1 MAMFS
6 SAPRDA
12 DSTTS
17 TRTKGPETLSI
28 LAAGTRIKGEVEVDG
43 VIKIE
48 GTIEG
53 TVRAHGQ
60 VLVVKGGI
68 VEGDI
73 YARQAII
80 GGEARGAV
88 CADER
93 VEVQATSVVNG
104 DITTPQI
111 TVLEG
116 GRINGNIRMENPHT
130 FGKKGAPA
138 NPVKPEGNPGTNP
151 RPPINELRR
160 TG

>member
-12 DSTTS
+12 DRTTG
-17 TRTKGPETLSI
+17 TRTNGPEGLSI
-28 LAAGTRIKGEVEVDG
+28 LAAGTRIKGEVEVEG

-48 GTIEG
+48 GTVEG
-53 TVRAHGQ
+53 TVKAQGQ

-88 CADER
+88 FADER
-93 VEVQATSVVNG
+93 VEVQATSIVNG

-116 GRINGNIRMENPHT
+116 GKINGNIRMENPHA
-130 FGKKGAPA
+130 FGRKPAPA
-138 NPVKPEGNPGTNP
+138 NKLKPEQPSASDHP
-151 RPPINELRR
+151 AVNELRR

>member
-12 DSTTS
+12 ERTTP
-17 TRTKGPETLSI
+17 TRSNPETLSI
-28 LAAGTRIKGEVEVDG
+28 LAAGTRIKGEVAVEG

-48 GTIEG
+48 GTVEG
-53 TVRAHGQ
+53 TVRAQGQ
-60 VLVVKGGI
+60 VLVAKGGV

-80 GGEARGAV
+80 GGEARGGV
-88 CADER
+88 YADER
-93 VEVQATSVVNG
+93 VEVQATSTVNG

-116 GRINGNIRMENPHT
+116 GKINGNIRMENPHA
-130 FGKKGAPA
+130 FAKKPAPV
-138 NPVKPEGNPGTNP
+138 NKLKTEEPLSSPTTPS
-151 RPPINELRR
+151 NELRR

>member
-12 DSTTS
+12 DRTPS
-17 TRTKGPETLSI
+17 TRSNGQEGLSI
-28 LAAGTRIKGEVEVDG
+28 LAAGTRIKGELEVDG

-48 GTIEG
+48 GIVEG
-53 TVRAHGQ
+53 TVRAKGQ

-88 CADER
+88 YADER

-116 GRINGNIRMENPHT
+116 GKINGNIRMENPQA
-130 FGKKGAPA
+130 FSKKPA
-138 NPVKPEGNPGTNP
+138 QVSKLKSEEPQSAN
-151 RPPINELRR
+151 RPTANELLR

>member
-12 DSTTS
+12 ERTTG
-17 TRTKGPETLSI
+17 TRISGPETLSI

-53 TVRAHGQ
+53 TVRAQGQ

-68 VEGDI
+68 VDGDI

-116 GRINGNIRMENPHT
+116 GKINGNIRMENPHT
-130 FGKKGAPA
+130 FGNKAAPA
-138 NPVKPEGNPGTNP
+138 SQVKPEANPATNP
-151 RPPINELRR
+151 RAPLNELRR